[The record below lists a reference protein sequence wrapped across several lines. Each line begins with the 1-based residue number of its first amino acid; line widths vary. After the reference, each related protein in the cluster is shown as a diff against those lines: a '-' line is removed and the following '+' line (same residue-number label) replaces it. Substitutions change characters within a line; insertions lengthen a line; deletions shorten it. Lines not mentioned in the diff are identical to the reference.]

1 MYLLDTNVVS
11 ELRKVHTGKANPQVV
26 AWASSVAPASLF
38 LSAISVLELETGL
51 MLDSL
56 DTVELVVV
64 VEKHF
69 GVAIAD
75 AEEARKAFTSVS
87 GLADFICARK
97 AQA

>member
-1 MYLLDTNVVS
+1 MMTKNEMESALKTAIIDG
-11 ELRKVHTGKANPQVV
+11 LRLENITVEDIDP
-26 AWASSVAPASLF
+26 SAPLF
-38 LSAISVLELETGL
+38 GDSGL

-56 DTVELVVV
+56 DAVELVVV

-75 AEEARKAFTSVS
+75 ADEARNAFNSV
-87 GLADFICARK
+87 GELADFICARK

>member
-1 MYLLDTNVVS
+1 MMTKNLMEAALKAAIIDG
-11 ELRKVHTGKANPQVV
+11 LRLEDVTVEDID
-26 AWASSVAPASLF
+26 SSAPLF
-38 LSAISVLELETGL
+38 GDSGL

-56 DTVELVVV
+56 DAVELVVV

-87 GLADFICARK
+87 GLAEFICARK

>member
-1 MYLLDTNVVS
+1 MMTKNEMEAALKAAIIDG
-11 ELRKVHTGKANPQVV
+11 LRLEDVTVEDID
-26 AWASSVAPASLF
+26 SSAPLF
-38 LSAISVLELETGL
+38 GDSGL

-56 DTVELVVV
+56 DAVELVVV

-97 AQA
+97 AKA

>member
-1 MYLLDTNVVS
+1 MMTQNEMESALKAAIIDG
-11 ELRKVHTGKANPQVV
+11 LRLEDVTVEDID
-26 AWASSVAPASLF
+26 SSAPLF
-38 LSAISVLELETGL
+38 GDSGL

-56 DTVELVVV
+56 DAVELVVV

>member
-1 MYLLDTNVVS
+1 MMTKNEMESALKAAIIDG
-11 ELRKVHTGKANPQVV
+11 LRLEDVTVEAID
-26 AWASSVAPASLF
+26 SSAPLF
-38 LSAISVLELETGL
+38 GDSGL

-56 DTVELVVV
+56 DAVELVVV

>member
-1 MYLLDTNVVS
+1 MMTKN
-11 ELRKVHTGKANPQVV
+11 
-26 AWASSVAPASLF
+26 
-38 LSAISVLELETGL
+38 ELESAQKVAILDGLRLEDVTVEDIDSSAPLFGDSGL

-56 DTVELVVV
+56 DAVELVVV

>member
-1 MYLLDTNVVS
+1 MTKNEMESALKAAIIDG
-11 ELRKVHTGKANPQVV
+11 LRLEDVTVEDID
-26 AWASSVAPASLF
+26 SSAPLF
-38 LSAISVLELETGL
+38 GDTGL

-56 DTVELVVV
+56 DAVELVVV

>member
-1 MYLLDTNVVS
+1 MITKNEMESALKTAIIDGLRLEDVTEEDIDSSAPLFGDT
-11 ELRKVHTGKANPQVV
+11 G
-26 AWASSVAPASLF
+26 
-38 LSAISVLELETGL
+38 
-51 MLDSL
+51 MMMDSL
-56 DTVELVVV
+56 DAVELVVV

-69 GVAIAD
+69 GEAIAD

>member
-1 MYLLDTNVVS
+1 MTKNEMESALKAAIIDG
-11 ELRKVHTGKANPQVV
+11 LRLEDVTVEDID
-26 AWASSVAPASLF
+26 SSAPLF
-38 LSAISVLELETGL
+38 GDSGL

-56 DTVELVVV
+56 DAVELVVV

-97 AQA
+97 ALA

>member
-1 MYLLDTNVVS
+1 MMTKNEMESALKTAIIDG
-11 ELRKVHTGKANPQVV
+11 LRLEDVTVEDID
-26 AWASSVAPASLF
+26 SSAPLF
-38 LSAISVLELETGL
+38 GDSGL

-56 DTVELVVV
+56 DAVELVVV

-75 AEEARKAFTSVS
+75 AEEARKAFTSVC
-87 GLADFICARK
+87 GLAEFICARK

>member
-1 MYLLDTNVVS
+1 MTKNEMESALKTAIIDG
-11 ELRKVHTGKANPQVV
+11 LRLEDV
-26 AWASSVAPASLF
+26 AVEDIDSSAPLF
-38 LSAISVLELETGL
+38 GDSGL

-56 DTVELVVV
+56 DAVELVVV

-97 AQA
+97 AKA

>member
-1 MYLLDTNVVS
+1 MMTKNEMESALKAAIIDG
-11 ELRKVHTGKANPQVV
+11 LRLEDVTVEDID
-26 AWASSVAPASLF
+26 SSAPLF
-38 LSAISVLELETGL
+38 GDSGL

-56 DTVELVVV
+56 DAVELVVV

-69 GVAIAD
+69 DVAIAD

>member
-1 MYLLDTNVVS
+1 MMPNNEMESALKTAIIDG
-11 ELRKVHTGKANPQVV
+11 LRLEDV
-26 AWASSVAPASLF
+26 AVEDIDSSAPLF
-38 LSAISVLELETGL
+38 GDSGL

-56 DTVELVVV
+56 DAVELVVV

-97 AQA
+97 AKA

>member
-1 MYLLDTNVVS
+1 MMTKNEMESALKMAIIDG
-11 ELRKVHTGKANPQVV
+11 LRLEDVTAEDID
-26 AWASSVAPASLF
+26 SSAPLF
-38 LSAISVLELETGL
+38 GDSGL

-56 DTVELVVV
+56 DAVELVVV

-75 AEEARKAFTSVS
+75 ADEARKAFTSVS
-87 GLADFICARK
+87 GLADFICTRK

>member
-1 MYLLDTNVVS
+1 MMTKNEMESALKAAIIDG
-11 ELRKVHTGKANPQVV
+11 LRLEDVTVEDID
-26 AWASSVAPASLF
+26 SSAPLF
-38 LSAISVLELETGL
+38 GDSGL

-56 DTVELVVV
+56 DAVELVVV

-75 AEEARKAFTSVS
+75 AAEARKAFTSVS

>member
-1 MYLLDTNVVS
+1 MMTKNEMESALKVAIIDG
-11 ELRKVHTGKANPQVV
+11 LRLEDVTVEDID
-26 AWASSVAPASLF
+26 SSAPLF
-38 LSAISVLELETGL
+38 GDSGL

-56 DTVELVVV
+56 DAVELVVV

-75 AEEARKAFTSVS
+75 AEEARKAFTSVR

>member
-1 MYLLDTNVVS
+1 MMTKNEMESALKAAIIDG
-11 ELRKVHTGKANPQVV
+11 LRLEDVTVEDID
-26 AWASSVAPASLF
+26 SSAPLF
-38 LSAISVLELETGL
+38 GDSGL

-56 DTVELVVV
+56 DAVELVVV

>member
-1 MYLLDTNVVS
+1 MMTKNLMEAALKAAIIDG
-11 ELRKVHTGKANPQVV
+11 LRLEDVTVEDID
-26 AWASSVAPASLF
+26 SSAPLF
-38 LSAISVLELETGL
+38 GDSGL

-56 DTVELVVV
+56 DAVELVVV

>member
-1 MYLLDTNVVS
+1 MMTKNEMESALKAAIIDGLRLEDVNV
-11 ELRKVHTGKANPQVV
+11 EDID
-26 AWASSVAPASLF
+26 SSAPLF
-38 LSAISVLELETGL
+38 GDTGL

-56 DTVELVVV
+56 DAVELVVV

>member
-1 MYLLDTNVVS
+1 MMTKNEMESALKTAIIDGLRLEDVAVEDIDSSAPLLGDS
-11 ELRKVHTGKANPQVV
+11 
-26 AWASSVAPASLF
+26 
-38 LSAISVLELETGL
+38 GL

-56 DTVELVVV
+56 DAVELVVV

-97 AQA
+97 AKA

>member
-1 MYLLDTNVVS
+1 MMTKNEMESALKVAIIDG
-11 ELRKVHTGKANPQVV
+11 LRLEDVTVEDID
-26 AWASSVAPASLF
+26 SSAPLF
-38 LSAISVLELETGL
+38 GDTGL

-56 DTVELVVV
+56 DAVELVVV

-87 GLADFICARK
+87 GLAEFICARK

>member
-1 MYLLDTNVVS
+1 MMTKNEMESALKTAIIDG
-11 ELRKVHTGKANPQVV
+11 LRLEDVTVEDID
-26 AWASSVAPASLF
+26 SSAPLF
-38 LSAISVLELETGL
+38 GDSGL

-56 DTVELVVV
+56 DAVELVVV

-87 GLADFICARK
+87 GLAEFICARK

>member
-1 MYLLDTNVVS
+1 MTKNEMESALKAAIIDG
-11 ELRKVHTGKANPQVV
+11 LRLEDVTVEDID
-26 AWASSVAPASLF
+26 SSAPLF
-38 LSAISVLELETGL
+38 GDSGL

-56 DTVELVVV
+56 DAVELVVV

>member
-1 MYLLDTNVVS
+1 MMTKNEMESALKTAIIDG
-11 ELRKVHTGKANPQVV
+11 LRLEDVTVEDID
-26 AWASSVAPASLF
+26 SSDPLF
-38 LSAISVLELETGL
+38 GDSGL

-56 DTVELVVV
+56 DAVELVVV

-97 AQA
+97 AKA

>member
-1 MYLLDTNVVS
+1 MMTKNEMESALKTASIDG
-11 ELRKVHTGKANPQVV
+11 LRLEDVTVEDID
-26 AWASSVAPASLF
+26 SSAPLF
-38 LSAISVLELETGL
+38 GDSGL

-56 DTVELVVV
+56 DAVELVLV

>member
-1 MYLLDTNVVS
+1 MMTKNEMESALKVAIIDG
-11 ELRKVHTGKANPQVV
+11 LRLEDVTAEDID
-26 AWASSVAPASLF
+26 SSAPLF
-38 LSAISVLELETGL
+38 GDSGL

-56 DTVELVVV
+56 DAVELVVV

-75 AEEARKAFTSVS
+75 AEEARRAFTSVT
-87 GLADFICARK
+87 GLADFISARK

>member
-1 MYLLDTNVVS
+1 MMTKNEMESALKAAIIDG
-11 ELRKVHTGKANPQVV
+11 LRLEDVTVEDID
-26 AWASSVAPASLF
+26 SSAPLF
-38 LSAISVLELETGL
+38 GDTGL

-56 DTVELVVV
+56 DAVELVVV

-97 AQA
+97 AQAGEKQCSTV

>member
-1 MYLLDTNVVS
+1 MMTKNEMESALKTAIIDG
-11 ELRKVHTGKANPQVV
+11 LRLEDV
-26 AWASSVAPASLF
+26 AMEDIDSSAPLF
-38 LSAISVLELETGL
+38 GDSGL

-56 DTVELVVV
+56 DAVELVVV

-97 AQA
+97 AKA

>member
-1 MYLLDTNVVS
+1 MTKNEMESALKTAIIDG
-11 ELRKVHTGKANPQVV
+11 LRLEDVTVEDID
-26 AWASSVAPASLF
+26 SSAPLF
-38 LSAISVLELETGL
+38 GDSGL

-56 DTVELVVV
+56 DAVELVVV

>member
-1 MYLLDTNVVS
+1 MMTKNEMESALKAAIIDG
-11 ELRKVHTGKANPQVV
+11 LRLEDVTVEDID
-26 AWASSVAPASLF
+26 SSAPLF
-38 LSAISVLELETGL
+38 GDSGL

-56 DTVELVVV
+56 DAVELVVV

-97 AQA
+97 AKA

>member
-1 MYLLDTNVVS
+1 MTKNEMESALKVAIIDG
-11 ELRKVHTGKANPQVV
+11 LRLEDVTVEDID
-26 AWASSVAPASLF
+26 SSAPLF
-38 LSAISVLELETGL
+38 GDSGL

-56 DTVELVVV
+56 DAVELVVV

-87 GLADFICARK
+87 GLAEFICARK

>member
-1 MYLLDTNVVS
+1 MTKNEMESSLKAAIIDG
-11 ELRKVHTGKANPQVV
+11 LRLEDVTVEDID
-26 AWASSVAPASLF
+26 SSAPLF
-38 LSAISVLELETGL
+38 GDTGL

-56 DTVELVVV
+56 DAVELVVV

>member
-1 MYLLDTNVVS
+1 MMTKNEMESALKMAIIDGLRLEDVS
-11 ELRKVHTGKANPQVV
+11 VEDID
-26 AWASSVAPASLF
+26 SSAPLF
-38 LSAISVLELETGL
+38 GDSGL

-56 DTVELVVV
+56 DAVELVVV

-87 GLADFICARK
+87 GLAEFICARK

>member
-1 MYLLDTNVVS
+1 MMTKNEMESALKAAIIDGLRLEDVTVEDIDSSAPLFGVS
-11 ELRKVHTGKANPQVV
+11 
-26 AWASSVAPASLF
+26 
-38 LSAISVLELETGL
+38 GL

-56 DTVELVVV
+56 DAVELVVV

>member
-1 MYLLDTNVVS
+1 MMTKNEMESALKAAIIDG
-11 ELRKVHTGKANPQVV
+11 LRLEDV
-26 AWASSVAPASLF
+26 AVEDIDSSAPLF
-38 LSAISVLELETGL
+38 GDSGL

-56 DTVELVVV
+56 DAVELVVV

-87 GLADFICARK
+87 GLAEFICARK